1 MHSPISLSCFHLMVT
16 NSSSSTQPL
25 CDNNQSSVLLEFKQS
40 FLIGQH
46 ASDDPSAYP
55 NAAAWKSEGDGRYCC
70 SWDVGECD
78 KDTGHVISLNL
89 GSSCLYGSINFSSTF
104 FRLGRLQGLDLS
116 DNDFNYSM
124 ITSGVVQLLSLRSLH
139 HPFSRCS
146 GQIPLKLLLRTVQ
159 TGCPWSLTK
168 SIEAPVT
175 WPGFRYRGEKHFLV
189 AIQAGCSIPG
199 EWWFPLSIWCTFR
212 LNHSCMSLENLNIF
226 FLFPQ
231 YFVFRKILTKSIM
244 QFHLNF
250 FSNPLQTPNNRNK
263 VVYVGI
269 HNFSLNPWTQCTN
282 ISNISLCLQSYAG
295 NMIGRWWQG
304 TTLVWIW
311 ISITKRLGWFLF
323 LVSSDLG

>member
-55 NAAAWKSEGDGRYCC
+55 NAAAWKSEGNGRYCW

-104 FRLGRLQGLDLS
+104 FRLGHLQGLDLS

-159 TGCPWSLTK
+159 TGCP
-168 SIEAPVT
+168 
-175 WPGFRYRGEKHFLV
+175 
-189 AIQAGCSIPG
+189 
-199 EWWFPLSIWCTFR
+199 
-212 LNHSCMSLENLNIF
+212 
-226 FLFPQ
+226 
-231 YFVFRKILTKSIM
+231 
-244 QFHLNF
+244 
-250 FSNPLQTPNNRNK
+250 
-263 VVYVGI
+263 
-269 HNFSLNPWTQCTN
+269 
-282 ISNISLCLQSYAG
+282 
-295 NMIGRWWQG
+295 
-304 TTLVWIW
+304 
-311 ISITKRLGWFLF
+311 
-323 LVSSDLG
+323 